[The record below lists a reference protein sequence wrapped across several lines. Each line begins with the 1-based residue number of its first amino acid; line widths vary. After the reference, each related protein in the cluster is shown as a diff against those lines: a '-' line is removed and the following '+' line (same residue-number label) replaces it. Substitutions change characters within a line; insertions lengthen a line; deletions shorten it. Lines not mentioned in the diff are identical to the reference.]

1 MAQALLKSQKRTC
14 FSSEKFIGNE
24 VKKISKTKIY
34 FNTIKLIKKEGSK
47 NKKN

>member
-24 VKKISKTKIY
+24 VKKNQQDQNLFQY
-34 FNTIKLIKKEGSK
+34 N
-47 NKKN
+47 